1 MAEPTSQHR
10 FIAFVRRHRDRHRE
24 RNRILRIAVATLG
37 FLVILAGL
45 VMSVPLVPGPGI
57 LVVAIGLTI
66 LALEFAWA
74 ERLLE
79 RTVNELERA
88 GQTVSKA
95 SRTQQVLIVGVFALV
110 AVAFVAALIVW
121 DLPVVPG

>member
-1 MAEPTSQHR
+1 VAEPTSQHR
-10 FIAFVRRHRDRHRE
+10 FLAFVRRNRERHRE

-45 VMSVPLVPGPGI
+45 IMSVPLVPGPGI
-57 LVVAIGLTI
+57 LVVAIGLMI

-79 RTVNELERA
+79 RTVDELERA
-88 GQTVSKA
+88 GQTVGKA
-95 SRTQQVLIVGVFALV
+95 SRTQQLLIVGAFALV

>member
-24 RNRILRIAVATLG
+24 RNRILRIAVATVG

-79 RTVNELERA
+79 RTVDELERA
-88 GQTVSKA
+88 GQTVGKA
-95 SRTQQVLIVGVFALV
+95 SRTQQLLIVGAFAVV

>member
-10 FIAFVRRHRDRHRE
+10 FIAFVRRHRQRHRE
-24 RNRILRIAVATLG
+24 RNRILRIAVATPG

>member
-1 MAEPTSQHR
+1 VAEPTSEHR
-10 FIAFVRRHRDRHRE
+10 FIAFVRRHRERHRE
-24 RNRILRIAVATLG
+24 RNRVLRIAVATLG

-45 VMSVPLVPGPGI
+45 VLSLPLVPGPGV
-57 LVVAIGLTI
+57 LVIALGLAI

-79 RTVNELERA
+79 RAVNELERA
-88 GQTVSKA
+88 GQTVGKA
-95 SRTQQVLIVGVFALV
+95 SRTQQLLLVGAFALV
-110 AVAFVAALIVW
+110 AVAFVAALIAW

>member
-1 MAEPTSQHR
+1 VAEPTSQHR
-10 FIAFVRRHRDRHRE
+10 FLAFVRRNRERHRE

-45 VMSVPLVPGPGI
+45 IMSVPLVPGPGI
-57 LVVAIGLTI
+57 VVVAIGLTI

-79 RTVNELERA
+79 RTVDELERA
-88 GQTVSKA
+88 GQTVGKA
-95 SRTQQVLIVGVFALV
+95 SRTQQLLIVGAFALV

>member
-1 MAEPTSQHR
+1 VAEPTSQHR
-10 FIAFVRRHRDRHRE
+10 FIAFVRRHRERHRE
-24 RNRILRIAVATLG
+24 RNRILRIAVATFG

-79 RTVNELERA
+79 RTVDQLERA
-88 GQTVSKA
+88 GQTVGKA
-95 SRTQQVLIVGVFALV
+95 SRTQQVLIVAASALV

>member
-1 MAEPTSQHR
+1 VAEPTSQHR
-10 FIAFVRRHRDRHRE
+10 FIAFVRRHRERHRE
-24 RNRILRIAVATLG
+24 RNRIVRIAVATLG

-79 RTVNELERA
+79 RTVDQLERA
-88 GQTVSKA
+88 GQTVGKA
-95 SRTQQVLIVGVFALV
+95 SRTQQLLIVAASALV

>member
-1 MAEPTSQHR
+1 VAEPTSEHR

-37 FLVILAGL
+37 FLVIIAGL
-45 VMSVPLVPGPGI
+45 VLSLPLVPGPGVLLI
-57 LVVAIGLTI
+57 AVGLAI

-79 RTVNELERA
+79 RTVEKLEQA
-88 GQTVSKA
+88 GRTVNRA
-95 SRTQQVLIVGVFALV
+95 SRTQQLLIVGACAAL
-110 AVAFVAALIVW
+110 AVAFLAAAIMW
-121 DLPVVPG
+121 DVPVLPV

>member
-1 MAEPTSQHR
+1 VAEPTSQHR
-10 FIAFVRRHRDRHRE
+10 FIAFVRRHRERHRE
-24 RNRILRIAVATLG
+24 RNRIVRIGVATFG
-37 FLVILAGL
+37 FLVVLAGL

-79 RTVNELERA
+79 RTVDELERA
-88 GQTVSKA
+88 GRTVGKA
-95 SRTQQVLIVGVFALV
+95 SRTQQLLIVGVCAALAV
-110 AVAFVAALIVW
+110 AVLTAAIMW
-121 DLPVVPG
+121 DVPVLPV